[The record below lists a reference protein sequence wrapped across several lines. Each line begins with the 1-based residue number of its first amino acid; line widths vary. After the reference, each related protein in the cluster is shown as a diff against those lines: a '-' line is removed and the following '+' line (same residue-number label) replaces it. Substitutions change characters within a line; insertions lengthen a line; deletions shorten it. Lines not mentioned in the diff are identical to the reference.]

1 MDSISTHDLA
11 QSVVDAVNL
20 YKEALASDAW
30 TGIDRKAQQEQQ
42 QPEYDE
48 GMRVYSQPLDIPYL
62 QEGFTTLD
70 QGLCLVSSFYYNIG
84 LLYLQLK
91 EDNDADRYF
100 SKALNLRLRATGST
114 TDPTPIVAILHNIGY
129 LHYRNQRLTLA
140 MKTFEHALKVS
151 TSINKYLH
159 PSTVASLNCLGVI
172 FLRGQNH
179 EQISIAHLSLTEAI
193 LIRSKLP
200 SVDEDANYA
209 TILNNLG
216 RSHFLRFEFNDA
228 LHFYEQARS
237 IRSRLLGAQ
246 HIDVVATKFNMAQ
259 VHQKLGNFKA
269 AIELYLEFVGST
281 KSFYSSSSSD
291 IAYAYRS
298 VAEIYQEAKE
308 LENSIEFYY
317 KALECFKLSVGE
329 KSIEVS
335 NVLNKIGNILYE
347 TQDLDTALAVYEQG
361 LMIERQT
368 CGPLHDSNMIITLM
382 NTVRIYLSQ
391 KRWDEALVPCAEVL
405 YIQRLQNCP
414 NQIDIASTLC
424 SMAFIKEKQ
433 GEMTQAI
440 DSYMAAL
447 QIRRKALGEEHFDV
461 SSIMNALGLIYF
473 KMSRWK
479 EALNKFKECLRIRR
493 SSQRSTSKNISTILF
508 NTAAVH
514 AESGNFQESI
524 VHYKECIEFERS
536 EPTTKISDILSTFN
550 RLGNVYKGL
559 DDNRSALNT
568 YLDALTICRN
578 KTENMYD
585 ISRFFSQVGTCYA
598 HLGEHDNA
606 VSAFDSASKCR
617 SVAGLT
623 NETDLTKDI
632 YTMYYLT
639 YAKATSS
646 YAAAA

>member
-11 QSVVDAVNL
+11 QSVIDAVKS
-20 YKEALASDAW
+20 YKQALASDAW
-30 TGIDRKAQQEQQ
+30 NGIDRKAQQQ

-62 QEGFTTLD
+62 QEGFGTLD
-70 QGLCLVSSFYYNIG
+70 QGLCIVSSLYYNIG
-84 LLYLQLK
+84 LLYVQLE
-91 EDNDADRYF
+91 EDNDAYRYF
-100 SKALNLRLRATGST
+100 SKALNLRLRATDCT
-114 TDPTPIVAILHNIGY
+114 TDPTPVVAILHNIGY
-129 LHYRNQRLTLA
+129 LHYRNQLLSQAT
-140 MKTFEHALKVS
+140 KTFEHALKVS
-151 TSINKYLH
+151 TSICKYLH

-179 EQISIAHLSLTEAI
+179 EQISMAHLTLREAI
-193 LIRSKLP
+193 MIRSKLP
-200 SVDEDANYA
+200 NADEDANYA

-216 RSHFLRFEFNDA
+216 RSHFLRFEFNEA
-228 LHFYEQARS
+228 LDFYEQSRS
-237 IRSRLLGAQ
+237 IRSRLLGPQ
-246 HIDVVATKFNMAQ
+246 HIDVVATKFNIAQ

-281 KSFYSSSSSD
+281 KSLYSSSSSD

-308 LENSIEFYY
+308 LEKSIEFYY

-329 KSIEVS
+329 NIEVS

-347 TQDLDTALAVYEQG
+347 IQDLDAALAVYEQG
-361 LMIERQT
+361 LTIERQT
-368 CGPLHDSNMIITLM
+368 CGPLHDSNMIITLV

-414 NQIDIASTLC
+414 NKIDIASTLC

-440 DSYMAAL
+440 DLYMEAL
-447 QIRRKALGEEHFDV
+447 QIRREALGEEHFDV
-461 SSIMNALGLIYF
+461 SSILNALGLIYF

-493 SSQRSTSKNISTILF
+493 SSQRSTSKDISTILF

-514 AESGNFQESI
+514 AESGNFQDSI
-524 VHYKECIEFERS
+524 VYYKECIEFERS
-536 EPTTKISDILSTFN
+536 EPTTTISDILSTFN
-550 RLGNVYKGL
+550 RLGNVYKGM

-568 YLDALTICRN
+568 YLDALTICQN
-578 KTENMYD
+578 KPENMND
-585 ISRFFSQVGTCYA
+585 ISRFLSQAGTCYA
-598 HLGEHDNA
+598 HLGDYDNA
-606 VSAFDSASKCR
+606 VSAFDSASECR
-617 SVAGLT
+617 SIAGLT

-639 YAKATSS
+639 YAKATST